1 VDDDLEVLIAGAGP
15 VGLALALEL
24 QRFGIRFRIVEKK
37 GERSTTSKALG
48 LQPRLSEVF
57 AILGIKDEF
66 DARGFGNIGA
76 VNFHSGAKKLLRIAL
91 RPPPDQ
97 AGHGAC
103 QPRMLIIPQSNTE
116 EILERTLAAR
126 GQAVER
132 RRDLVGFEQSR
143 DEVRTKIRN
152 EDGSEETIVSKF
164 LVSCEG
170 AHSVVRKQAGF
181 SFAGTTMP
189 MRFLLA
195 DVTIDWELPENEV
208 HAWFHRDG
216 VFGALPF
223 GAQKWRLIIERAQDD
238 DAAPEEEVTLSLVQ
252 QIAAERV
259 AQSGVR
265 IHDPVWLSDFRIN
278 ARMVDRFR
286 DDRVFVAGDAAH
298 IHSPLGG
305 QGIATGIQDAS
316 NLAWKLF
323 AVLREGAPD
332 SLLDTF
338 DEERKPIARTV
349 LRGTS
354 AASNVVFTMNPVFR
368 FVRER
373 IVFPIMR
380 TAFAQ
385 RLLFAKASQLEV
397 NYRGRS
403 LARHCD
409 QAFSR
414 VRVRA
419 GDRAPDVVFKRGDEK
434 VSLFRLIATFGMLA
448 LFGPGQ
454 NSHRI
459 TAALDALHIRS
470 FIVSTQ
476 SAGTLPD
483 QYLEDLYADFARLYG
498 AQGPFLYLLRPDGHV
513 ALFQRQAEAGALV
526 TYLKK
531 IRAAE
536 AVEKAF
542 G

>member
-1 VDDDLEVLIAGAGP
+1 MPI
-15 VGLALALEL
+15 
-24 QRFGIRFRIVEKK
+24 
-37 GERSTTSKALG
+37 
-48 LQPRLSEVF
+48 
-57 AILGIKDEF
+57 
-66 DARGFGNIGA
+66 
-76 VNFHSGAKKLLRIAL
+76 

-97 AGHGAC
+97 AGHGAY
-103 QPRMLIIPQSNTE
+103 QPRLLIIPQSDTE

-132 RRDLVGFEQSR
+132 RRELVGFEQTP
-143 DEVRTKIRN
+143 DDVRTRIRN

-170 AHSVVRKQAGF
+170 AHSIVRKQAGF

-195 DVTIDWELPENEV
+195 DVTIEWDLPENEV

-223 GAQKWRLIIERAQDD
+223 GGQKWRLIIERAQAG
-238 DAAPEEEVTLSLVQ
+238 AAPPDEEVTLSLVQ
-252 QIAAERV
+252 QLAVERV
-259 AQSGVR
+259 ALSGVL
-265 IHDPVWLSDFRIN
+265 IHDPIWLSDFRIN

-286 DDRVFVAGDAAH
+286 DRRVFVAGDAAH

-316 NLAWKLF
+316 NLAWKLC

-354 AASNVVFTMNPVFR
+354 AASNLVFTMNPLLR
-368 FVRER
+368 FARER
-373 IVFPIMR
+373 IVFPILR
-380 TAFAQ
+380 TASAQ
-385 RLLFAKASQLEV
+385 RLLFAKVSQLEV
-397 NYRGRS
+397 RYRSS
-403 LARHCD
+403 LAVHEKG
-409 QAFSR
+409 ASPG

-419 GDRAPDVVFKRGDEK
+419 GDRAPDVVFAKGK
-434 VSLFRLIATFGMLA
+434 SHVSLFELLGKFGWVALLGRAGNNPRIIDLLGRLNIHAVA
-448 LFGPGQ
+448 
-454 NSHRI
+454 
-459 TAALDALHIRS
+459 
-470 FIVSTQ
+470 VSNE
-476 SAGTLPD
+476 G
-483 QYLEDLYADFARLYG
+483 DLRDVYGDFFRLYG
-498 AQGPFLYLLRPDGHV
+498 ATGPFLYLIRPDGHV
-513 ALFQRQAEAGALV
+513 GLFQGEANPKSLAR
-526 TYLKK
+526 YLQKL
-531 IRAAE
+531 RGVD

-542 G
+542 AL